1 MRQRIQ
7 EESWA
12 CGEDG
17 EFSHHSDDLGV
28 LGRSKGLVKTYSWK
42 LGVWRCGWDKNLLGR
57 DISVSQEGPPPA
69 FVNRVLLECSTVIGL
84 MVAVVSQCQSI
95 HYLDIYR
102 DLIRG
107 WQRRGTHSQ
116 RRWRRGRKQMG
127 VSREG
132 SVGPAEV
139 KPAKGR
145 GVSLLDV
152 PMEITSGRRRPQLP
166 HLYEGVEEV
175 VREVDMLGRE
185 EQE

>member
-1 MRQRIQ
+1 
-7 EESWA
+7 
-12 CGEDG
+12 
-17 EFSHHSDDLGV
+17 
-28 LGRSKGLVKTYSWK
+28 
-42 LGVWRCGWDKNLLGR
+42 
-57 DISVSQEGPPPA
+57 
-69 FVNRVLLECSTVIGL
+69 
-84 MVAVVSQCQSI
+84 
-95 HYLDIYR
+95 
-102 DLIRG
+102 
-107 WQRRGTHSQ
+107 
-116 RRWRRGRKQMG
+116 MG